1 LQNVND
7 YAANNYQNDIK
18 QHTNAAISR
27 YLYDATGN
35 VVKDQVTGQDTILW
49 NHYNK
54 VTRTENDSVGHGL
67 AFAYDGA
74 GNRYMKR
81 LLKEEQDTTVE
92 RSDYYVRDAQGNI
105 LAIYQSEAKYEMT
118 KREWVEYATAT
129 LKANAGI
136 SLPVMLQQVILPYMG
151 NDGHFRS
158 DILKTLSLHGPYV
171 AGLLETYPVSFYI
184 RNSAAVKSNM
194 LAHTG
199 EHADFYSQLATHS
212 ATNSLPI
219 LAMALDRGVANGD
232 IPFGDMMEAAYNAMT
247 QTTHQDIVNLLCGTD
262 SLRAHMMQLMELPE
276 SSVCLDDM
284 AALEY
289 EAGKNPAQFYSK
301 LAQTGDSP
309 ALQED
314 FLSFLQ
320 GMTQLSS
327 VNSDYNLVGTDGAFT
342 PYFQQALQFHANDSL
357 LGGFLESWSSSFELL
372 LSTNSTQT
380 LTAIILDKYPA
391 ELITDF
397 IDNEAAGEPAMLY
410 SALTAVP
417 WLTLSNY
424 VEIWSIYPTTITVT
438 HTVYENVLK
447 NQRIHLSSHHLYG
460 SSRLGTKDY
469 KPGQY
474 YMYWDFGGPT
484 VIADTSSLTTRRP
497 WYSMVY
503 NDAVQGLALSPYGM
517 TDASRYQVQHLAGQ
531 KQYELT
537 NHLGNVQAT
546 ISDLPVKVGE
556 AHTEYHAPALPA
568 VYDYYPFGMLMPDRY
583 TSDTSSECVTV
594 SQTKWVTTWVTHCY
608 LAADW
613 VWPAYS
619 YYGSVSVSTSSGL
632 QIAAGESSGIY
643 FEMDVLPYEQQDVY
657 LQTDA
662 FYSGSGTLELQEYH
676 GGQWHMLGSTTFD
689 KLGEVRI
696 SIRPRE
702 DRIRAVLRGPFYVQV
717 KQFCVQRPQLSQET
731 VLVDICDTDGDK
743 YRFGFNGQEKV
754 NEWSGVGNF
763 MEFSERGY
771 DSRIGRFI
779 KVDPLEKDYPWNST
793 YAFAENSP
801 IQGIDLEGAELLK
814 VNSGWY
820 RMKMSGGN
828 SMMNVSKHKDV
839 VLKSQNI
846 PKVFKY
852 ANGVPRFSPSSVGVT
867 AKGFVDFKNS
877 SGRFIAPEHDLPKNP
892 TWTLTQPAMETTD
905 GTAGGYMGT
914 DVGRNRAFAD
924 RQAARGTGI
933 LTVWD
938 NAKTVLSDVPVWN
951 AYGDMGNNNRA
962 WEKAVQLV
970 MENTGSFLDQADPQR
985 TVNLTNF
992 IYDGTLPHDD
1002 GIVDSDETKKNQHE
1016 LMTEGIRIMKQNDIE
1031 VRDDT
1036 QVKYNQLQNEIKGQ

>member
-1 LQNVND
+1 
-7 YAANNYQNDIK
+7 
-18 QHTNAAISR
+18 
-27 YLYDATGN
+27 
-35 VVKDQVTGQDTILW
+35 
-49 NHYNK
+49 
-54 VTRTENDSVGHGL
+54 
-67 AFAYDGA
+67 
-74 GNRYMKR
+74 MKR

-158 DILKTLSLHGPYV
+158 DILKTLLLHDSYV
-171 AGLLETYPVSFYI
+171 ATLLGSYPVSFYI

-199 EHADFYSQLATHS
+199 EHADFYSQLATH
-212 ATNSLPI
+212 SLPI

-262 SLRAHMMQLMELPE
+262 SLRAHMMQLMEMPE
-276 SSVCLDDM
+276 SAVCLDDM

-289 EAGKNPAQFYSK
+289 EAGKDPAQFYSK

-327 VNSDYNLVGTDGAFT
+327 VNSDYNLVGTEGAFT
-342 PYFQQALQFHANDSL
+342 PYFQQVLQFHANDSL
-357 LGGFLESWSSSFELL
+357 LGEFLESWSSSFELL
-372 LSTNSTQT
+372 LSTNSTKT

-424 VEIWSIYPTTITVT
+424 VEIWSIYPTTIPVT

-474 YMYWDFGGPT
+474 YMYWDFAGPT

-537 NHLGNVQAT
+537 NHLGNVHAT

-632 QIAAGESSGIY
+632 QIAASESSGVY

-689 KLGEVRI
+689 KIGEVRI

-743 YRFGFNGQEKV
+743 YRFGFNGGEKI
-754 NEWSGVGNF
+754 NEWAGIGNHVDLG
-763 MEFSERGY
+763 ERAQDTRIARLGY
-771 DSRIGRFI
+771 A
-779 KVDPLEKDYPWNST
+779 VDPLEKHFPWQSP
-793 YAFAENSP
+793 YVFAANSP
-801 IQGIDLEGAELLK
+801 IYYVDKGGQLQVRASDEAGYNRDYPLIMKYLK
-814 VNSGWY
+814 NQV
-820 RMKMSGGN
+820 
-828 SMMNVSKHKDV
+828 KDD
-839 VLKSQNI
+839 VLKSTKMLKAYGKFRPHQSPENVKKYVDFLYTWGKGPTVEFTDMPGWPSGNKHSAAYFDPELNVI
-846 PKVFKY
+846 QLNSKY
-852 ANGVPRFSPSSVGVT
+852 AKFVEGVLASDQSEDAKQAAFMRFYMTLTHEVAHRVNT
-867 AKGFVDFKNS
+867 VDFKRIENEES
-877 SGRFIAPEHDLPKNP
+877 RGKDKFTITNEDGKQFEEEVWGYDNYKPDSNPKGEGIEGEQGIKSEKYRPGVVEGVIDNAEKSEEGKSTLPK
-892 TWTLTQPAMETTD
+892 
-905 GTAGGYMGT
+905 
-914 DVGRNRAFAD
+914 
-924 RQAARGTGI
+924 
-933 LTVWD
+933 
-938 NAKTVLSDVPVWN
+938 VP
-951 AYGDMGNNNRA
+951 
-962 WEKAVQLV
+962 K
-970 MENTGSFLDQADPQR
+970 P
-985 TVNLTNF
+985 
-992 IYDGTLPHDD
+992 
-1002 GIVDSDETKKNQHE
+1002 
-1016 LMTEGIRIMKQNDIE
+1016 
-1031 VRDDT
+1031 
-1036 QVKYNQLQNEIKGQ
+1036 